1 MKKDTLMKEPT
12 DQEASTVLS
21 VQNLTVLVND
31 TPLINNI
38 SFSIGGGEIFA
49 LVGES
54 GSGKS
59 LTSLA
64 IMRLLP
70 EALRVTSGVVLLDQ
84 QDLFQLPEFQ
94 MQKVRGKQI
103 AMIFQEPMTSLN
115 PVMKVGEQVAEV
127 LRVHLKLR
135 GSNAK
140 KKVIS
145 LFDEVGI
152 PEAKTRYDWYPH
164 QLSGGQKQRV
174 MIAMA
179 LACEPDVLIADEPTT
194 ALDVT
199 IQAQVLKLLKEIRD
213 KRGLSILFITHDM
226 AVVNEMADHVAV
238 MKQGEIVEQ
247 AEKDEFFSNPQQPY
261 TQKLLK
267 DAIPSHSFKLD
278 IDSKTL
284 LQLTDLK
291 VHFPIK
297 KGLFQRTVGYVK
309 AVDGVTLEIKK
320 GQTLALVGESGSG
333 KSTIGQAILKLVD
346 STSGSVCF
354 SNVSKEGEDQ
364 TENPLE
370 QSIDLTRLTE
380 KQMKPFRKKVQVIF
394 QDPFSALNP
403 RMTIDEII
411 REGMVSLQVG
421 SGNKVDQDQRIEELL
436 EQVGLL
442 PEHKKRY
449 PHEFSGGQ
457 RQRIGIARAL
467 AVEPELIICDEPTS
481 ALDVTVRT
489 QVLNLLEDLQ
499 QKYQLS
505 FLFITHD
512 LSIIPAIAH
521 QVAVMKEG
529 KIVEQGSVEQVMHFP
544 KHDYTKA
551 LLSSAPKMF
560 SDFI

>member
-1 MKKDTLMKEPT
+1 MAQAL
-12 DQEASTVLS
+12 STVLN
-21 VQNLTVLVND
+21 VQNLSIAVND
-31 TPLINNI
+31 SPLINDI
-38 SFSIGGGEIFA
+38 SFSIKPGEIFA

-70 EALRVTSGVVLLDQ
+70 EALQVTGGKISLHQ
-84 QDLFQLPEFQ
+84 TELFTLPEYQ
-94 MQKVRGKQI
+94 MQKIRGKQV

-127 LRVHLKLR
+127 LRVHLKMR
-135 GSNAK
+135 GKLARQ
-140 KKVIS
+140 KVVS
-145 LFDEVGI
+145 LFEEVGI
-152 PEAKTRYDWYPH
+152 PEANERYDWYPH
-164 QLSGGQKQRV
+164 QLSGGQMQRV

-179 LACEPDVLIADEPTT
+179 LACEPDLLIADEPTT

-199 IQAQVLKLLKEIRD
+199 IQAQVLELLKSIRD

-226 AVVNEMADHVAV
+226 GVVNEMADRVAV
-238 MKQGEIVEQ
+238 MKQGVIVEQ
-247 AEKDEFFSNPQQPY
+247 ADKDHFFTNPQHPY
-261 TQKLLK
+261 TQQLLA
-267 DAIPSHSFKLD
+267 DAIPKQSFKPT
-278 IDSKTL
+278 IDTNTL
-284 LQLTDLK
+284 LQINDLK

-297 KGLFQRTVGYVK
+297 KGLFQRTVGQVK
-309 AVDGVTLEIKK
+309 AVDGVTLTIKK

-333 KSTIGQAILKLVD
+333 KSTIGQAILKLVH
-346 STSGSVCF
+346 STSGSVNF
-354 SNVSKEGEDQ
+354 TTPGENESDIESLVDF
-364 TENPLE
+364 TA
-370 QSIDLTRLTE
+370 LTE

-403 RMTIDEII
+403 RMTISEII
-411 REGMVSLQVG
+411 REGMDSLQVG
-421 SGNKVDQDQRIEELL
+421 SRDKKVQDARIEELL

-442 PEHKKRY
+442 VEHKYRY

-481 ALDVTVRT
+481 ALDVTVRA
-489 QVLNLLEDLQ
+489 QVLNLLEELQ

-521 QVAVMKEG
+521 EVAVMKEG
-529 KIVEQGSVEQVMHFP
+529 RIVEQGRVEQVMCFP
-544 KHDYTKA
+544 KHEYTQA
-551 LLSSAPKMF
+551 LLNSAPKLLKQA
-560 SDFI
+560 IL

>member
-1 MKKDTLMKEPT
+1 MMN
-12 DQEASTVLS
+12 QEASTVLS
-21 VQNLTVLVND
+21 VQNLTVLVDN
-31 TPLINNI
+31 TPLIKNI

-70 EALRVTSGVVLLDQ
+70 EALRVTSGSILLEQ
-84 QDLFQLPEFQ
+84 QDLFQLPEFK
-94 MQKVRGKQI
+94 MQKIRGKKI

-127 LRVHLKLR
+127 LRVHLKLNR
-135 GSNAK
+135 SQARN
-140 KKVIS
+140 KVIS
-145 LFDEVGI
+145 LFEEVGI
-152 PEAKTRYDWYPH
+152 PEAKERYEWYPH

-199 IQAQVLKLLKEIRD
+199 IQAQVLQLLKDIRD

-226 AVVNEMADHVAV
+226 GVVNEMADQVAV
-238 MKQGEIVEQ
+238 MKEGEIVEQ
-247 AEKDEFFSNPQQPY
+247 AEKQAFFSKPRHPY
-261 TQKLLK
+261 TQKLLQ
-267 DAIPSHSFKLD
+267 DAIPSNHFKPAVE
-278 IDSKTL
+278 SKTL

-346 STSGSVCF
+346 STSGSVNF
-354 SNVSKEGEDQ
+354 SNLSEQ
-364 TENPLE
+364 TQNT
-370 QSIDLTRLTE
+370 IDLTQLSE

-421 SGNKVDQDQRIEELL
+421 SGKKEDQDQRIEELL
-436 EQVGLL
+436 DQVGLL

-481 ALDVTVRT
+481 ALDVTVRA

-529 KIVEQGSVEQVMHFP
+529 KIVEQGTVEQIMHFP

-551 LLSSAPKMF
+551 LLNSAPKLF
-560 SDFI
+560 KERLEVAG

>member
-1 MKKDTLMKEPT
+1 MKKDTFMKEST

-70 EALRVTSGVVLLDQ
+70 EALRVTSGVILLDQ
-84 QDLFQLPEFQ
+84 QDLFQLPEYQ
-94 MQKVRGKQI
+94 MQKIRGKKI

-127 LRVHLKLR
+127 LRVHLNLSRSK
-135 GSNAK
+135 AK
-140 KKVIS
+140 NKVTA
-145 LFDEVGI
+145 LFEEVGI
-152 PEAKTRYDWYPH
+152 PEAKARYDWYPH

-179 LACEPDVLIADEPTT
+179 LACEPDLLIADEPTT

-238 MKQGEIVEQ
+238 MKEGEIVEQ
-247 AEKDEFFSNPQQPY
+247 ADKEAFFSNPQHPY

-267 DAIPSHSFKLD
+267 DAIPSRTFKAEVD
-278 IDSKTL
+278 AKVL

-297 KGLFQRTVGYVK
+297 KGVFQRTVGYVK

-346 STSGSVCF
+346 STSGSVLF
-354 SNVSKEGEDQ
+354 SNTLEAGQNE
-364 TENPLE
+364 TENSLE

-421 SGNKVDQDQRIEELL
+421 SGNRQEQDQRIEELL

-481 ALDVTVRT
+481 ALDVTVRA

-529 KIVEQGSVEQVMHFP
+529 KIVEQGTVEQVMHSP
-544 KHDYTKA
+544 KHEYTKA

-560 SDFI
+560 SETF

>member
-1 MKKDTLMKEPT
+1 MQTSQPVL
-12 DQEASTVLS
+12 QVNNLS
-21 VQNLTVLVND
+21 VEVDGST
-31 TPLINNI
+31 LINRI
-38 SFSIGGGEIFA
+38 SFEIQSGEIFA

-64 IMRLLP
+64 VMRLLP
-70 EALRVTSGVVLLDQ
+70 EALDVTGGEISLNQ
-84 QDLFQLPEFQ
+84 QNLFGLPEYQ
-94 MQKVRGKQI
+94 MQKVRGKQV

-127 LRVHLKLR
+127 LRVHLGLSSKQAR
-135 GSNAK
+135 I
-140 KKVIS
+140 KVVD
-145 LFDEVGI
+145 LFNEVGI
-152 PEAKTRYDWYPH
+152 PEAAERYDWYPH

-179 LACEPDVLIADEPTT
+179 LACEPDLLIADEPTT

-199 IQAQVLKLLKEIRD
+199 IQAQVLDLLKQIRD
-213 KRGLSILFITHDM
+213 ARGLSILFITHDM
-226 AVVNEMADHVAV
+226 GVVNDMADQVAV

-247 AEKDEFFSNPQQPY
+247 AEKAHFFANPQHPY
-261 TQKLLK
+261 TKRLLA
-267 DAIPSHSFKLD
+267 DAVPKREYRPI
-278 IDSKTL
+278 IDTKTL
-284 LQLTDLK
+284 LQVTDLK

-309 AVDGVTLEIKK
+309 AVDGVTLTIPK

-346 STSGSVCF
+346 ATDGQVVFQNGQASHSDNIELTSLS
-354 SNVSKEGEDQ
+354 
-364 TENPLE
+364 
-370 QSIDLTRLTE
+370 E
-380 KQMKPFRKKVQVIF
+380 KQMKPLRKKVQVIF

-403 RMTIDEII
+403 RMTISEII
-411 REGMVSLQVG
+411 REGMNSLQVG
-421 SGNKVDQDQRIEELL
+421 PKDKAAQDKRIEELL

-442 PEHKKRY
+442 VEHKYRY

-481 ALDVTVRT
+481 ALDVSVRA
-489 QVLNLLEDLQ
+489 QVLALLDELQ
-499 QKYQLS
+499 QKYQMS
-505 FLFITHD
+505 YLFITHD

-521 QVAVMKEG
+521 KVAVMQNG
-529 KIVEQGSVEQVMHFP
+529 KIVEQGAVEEVMLAP
-544 KHDYTKA
+544 KHDYTRK
-551 LLSSAPKMF
+551 LLDSAPSLVKKNLA
-560 SDFI
+560 